1 MNDTLND
8 FKVSDRQSFIKF
20 LDLLRHDFLDN
31 PESWENKSLP
41 NFLEALSAYTED
53 IQGYYDNTNQNINA
67 DKPDWS
73 TFADIFKG
81 AKIYE

>member
-8 FKVSDRQSFIKF
+8 FKVTSRQTFIKF
-20 LDLLRHDFLDN
+20 LDLLREDFEN
-31 PESWENKSLP
+31 NSGNWESKTLSD
-41 NFLEALSAYTED
+41 FLEALSAYTEE
-53 IQGYYDNTNQNINA
+53 IQGYYDNMQMNIDA

-73 TFADIFKG
+73 VFADIFRG